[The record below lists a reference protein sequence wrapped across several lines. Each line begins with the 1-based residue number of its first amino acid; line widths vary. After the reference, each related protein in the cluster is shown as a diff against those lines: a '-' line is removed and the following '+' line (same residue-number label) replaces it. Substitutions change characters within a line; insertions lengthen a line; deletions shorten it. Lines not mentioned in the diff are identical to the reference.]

1 MKNITFV
8 FNSHFTTSICNIENY
23 FSQVCDNKE
32 NHKLLSKNESAK
44 KNYDTRKQNF
54 PCFSSR
60 CMKFSASQMKELSTL
75 FFTSEL
81 AKISHGSTASNQQ
94 VGKRPYASRFPDPPP
109 CFPLLFSSLS
119 FFFCFFWALYLHHC
133 TIGTH
138 FCVCADQTDWKASSG
153 NYRMCDFIRTTIECS
168 VWQLAING

>member
-60 CMKFSASQMKELSTL
+60 STKFSASQMKELSTL

-109 CFPLLFSSLS
+109 CFPLLFSCLS
-119 FFFCFFWALYLHHC
+119 FFFCFFLSAVSSPLYHRDPFLCLCRSNGLKSLQRQLPNVRFHPYY
-133 TIGTH
+133 
-138 FCVCADQTDWKASSG
+138 
-153 NYRMCDFIRTTIECS
+153 YRMLS
-168 VWQLAING
+168 LAACN